1 MGKENERTDRVA
13 GVVTERDLREAIF
26 EEQRLLLIEEKDKI
40 VHRAH
45 KRLRKKLNR
54 KDL

>member
-1 MGKENERTDRVA
+1 MGKKDERID
-13 GVVTERDLREAIF
+13 GVERVTERDLREAIF

-54 KDL
+54 KDLD